1 MNATTTTS
9 TGPAHRPRET
19 WAAAHD
25 AFRKRRQARR
35 EYRALARD
43 LSLHTSTHQIDDLLA
58 AVDRQDSGDALVL
71 RTILSTN
78 R

>member
-1 MNATTTTS
+1 MKAPTTTS
-9 TGPAHRPRET
+9 TAPVRRPRET

-35 EYRALARD
+35 EYRALAK
-43 LSLHTSTHQIDDLLA
+43 SLAFHSSTRQIDDLRV
-58 AVDRQDSGDALVL
+58 AVDRQNTGDALVM
-71 RTILSTN
+71 RTILSTS